1 MTYKIEDIIWDEM
14 PEGAVEFSLEDEE
27 YIFCWYNKN
36 GEWTDWCGTTWRDI
50 SDVDSEDM
58 KLKRERYKV
67 SDYHPDSI
75 STMSDADKIKYFL
88 KELSELS
95 NKYKVVIHGCGCMGS
110 PSLHTEDFVEGGHYT
125 VDEYNDFLEYSQE
138 STQD

>member
-14 PEGAVEFSLEDEE
+14 PEGAVEFSLEDDE

-36 GEWTDWCGTTWRDI
+36 GEWTDMDGIAWHDK
-50 SDVDSEDM
+50 SDVGPEDM
-58 KLKRERYKV
+58 ESNRERYKV
-67 SDYHPDSI
+67 SDYHPTTL
-75 STMSDADKIKYFL
+75 TMSDADKVKYFL
-88 KELSELS
+88 KELTELT

-125 VDEYNDFLEYSQE
+125 VDEYNDFLE
-138 STQD
+138 